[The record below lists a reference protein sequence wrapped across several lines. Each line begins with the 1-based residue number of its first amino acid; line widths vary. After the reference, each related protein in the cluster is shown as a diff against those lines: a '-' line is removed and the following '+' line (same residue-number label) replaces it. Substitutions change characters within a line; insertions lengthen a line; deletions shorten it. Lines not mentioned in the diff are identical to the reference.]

1 MQQNIRLIT
10 EKKIEINNTN
20 NNNYNN
26 NKNTSGS
33 VKKKFPK
40 KISLSLSK

>member
-33 VKKKFPK
+33 VKKKFLK
-40 KISLSLSK
+40 KISSSLSK